1 MQYLL
6 ALKSTA
12 HKAEVFH
19 YDVLNLTK
27 INLLDIFADHVQ
39 IVNKSR
45 HITAISCLYEGDFN
59 GRTSHGCIIWG
70 LLHYVVR
77 ILNIYSVSFG
87 DIYFL
92 HYVVTSLNIY
102 FLDYDLLRI
111 IID

>member
-19 YDVLNLTK
+19 DDVLNLTK

-70 LLHYVVR
+70 LLLFTLCCENFKHLLCIFWRHLLFTLCCYKFKH
-77 ILNIYSVSFG
+77 SF
-87 DIYFL
+87 
-92 HYVVTSLNIY
+92 
-102 FLDYDLLRI
+102 LRL
-111 IID
+111 